1 MKNGDGFDHLI
12 GVEYDRVAPDQPT
25 CRLLAGTPEADDG
38 MDARTGAFVTK
49 TTENLMRAFAAGP
62 AGHSEPVPKNNVA
75 EVYAWRAYCC
85 AMSNT
90 SPVQSVDRAVSI
102 LELLAGR
109 GELGITELAT
119 RLGVH
124 KSTAFR
130 LASALERRGLIEQA
144 RERGAYRL
152 GFGLLRLAGAMS
164 GQMELNQQG
173 RPVCQ
178 RLADEVGETVNIA
191 VLDGSSAVNIDQVL
205 GRSSITTH
213 NWVGQR
219 TPLHATSSG
228 KVLLAHLPEDRA
240 VALIAEGLE
249 AATPRTVTDPA
260 ALSEQLARA
269 RESGYAFT
277 VEELEPGL
285 NAVAAP
291 IRGPGGRVIAAVSV
305 SGPSF
310 RLPEERIPAVAARVI
325 AAATEISWSLP

>member
-1 MKNGDGFDHLI
+1 
-12 GVEYDRVAPDQPT
+12 
-25 CRLLAGTPEADDG
+25 
-38 MDARTGAFVTK
+38 
-49 TTENLMRAFAAGP
+49 
-62 AGHSEPVPKNNVA
+62 
-75 EVYAWRAYCC
+75 
-85 AMSNT
+85 MSNT
-90 SPVQSVDRAVSI
+90 EAVPGASPVQSVDRAVSI

-109 GELGITELAT
+109 GELGITELAL

-130 LASALERRGLIEQA
+130 LASALERRGLIEQT

-228 KVLLAHLPEDRA
+228 KVLLAHLSEDRA
-240 VALIAEGLE
+240 AALIAEGLE
-249 AATPRTVTDPA
+249 PSTPRTVTDPDV
-260 ALSEQLARA
+260 LREQLARA

-285 NAVAAP
+285 NAVAAA
-291 IRGPGGRVIAAVSV
+291 IRGPGGRVIAAVSA

-310 RLPEERIPAVAARVI
+310 RLPEDRIPAVAARVI
-325 AAATEISWSLP
+325 AAATEISYLMGHLPG

>member
-1 MKNGDGFDHLI
+1 MGNTE
-12 GVEYDRVAPDQPT
+12 GVS
-25 CRLLAGTPEADDG
+25 
-38 MDARTGAFVTK
+38 GA
-49 TTENLMRAFAAGP
+49 
-62 AGHSEPVPKNNVA
+62 
-75 EVYAWRAYCC
+75 
-85 AMSNT
+85 

-109 GELGITELAT
+109 GELGITELAS

-130 LASALERRGLIEQA
+130 LAAALERRGLIEQT

-164 GQMELNQQG
+164 GQMDLNQQS
-173 RPVCQ
+173 RPVCR
-178 RLADEVGETVNIA
+178 RLADEVGETVNVA

-228 KVLLAHLPEDRA
+228 KVLLAHLPDDHA
-240 VALIAEGLE
+240 AALIAEGLE
-249 AATPRTVTDPA
+249 SSTPRTLTDPA
-260 ALSEQLARA
+260 ALYEQLAHARA
-269 RESGYAFT
+269 TGYAYT

-291 IRGPGGRVIAAVSV
+291 IRGPGGLVIAAVSA

-310 RLPEERIPAVAARVI
+310 RLPEARIPEVAERVI
-325 AAATEISWSLP
+325 AAATEISYLMGHLPG

>member
-1 MKNGDGFDHLI
+1 
-12 GVEYDRVAPDQPT
+12 
-25 CRLLAGTPEADDG
+25 
-38 MDARTGAFVTK
+38 
-49 TTENLMRAFAAGP
+49 
-62 AGHSEPVPKNNVA
+62 
-75 EVYAWRAYCC
+75 
-85 AMSNT
+85 MSNT
-90 SPVQSVDRAVSI
+90 EAVAGASPVQSVDRAVSI

-130 LASALERRGLIEQA
+130 LAAALERRGLIEQT
-144 RERGAYRL
+144 RERGGYRL

-164 GQMELNQQG
+164 GQMELNQQA

-191 VLDGSSAVNIDQVL
+191 VLDESSAVNIDQVL

-228 KVLLAHLPEDRA
+228 KILLAHLPEDQA
-240 VALIAEGLE
+240 AALIAEGLE
-249 AATPRTVTDPA
+249 PSTPRTITTPQ
-260 ALSEQLARA
+260 ALHEQLTRI
-269 RESGYAFT
+269 RDLGYAYT

-291 IRGPGGRVIAAVSV
+291 IRGPGGRVIAAVSA

-310 RLPEERIPAVAARVI
+310 RLPEARIPAVAALVT
-325 AAATEISWSLP
+325 AAAAEISYLMGHLPG

>member
-1 MKNGDGFDHLI
+1 MGNTVGPG
-12 GVEYDRVAPDQPT
+12 QP
-25 CRLLAGTPEADDG
+25 
-38 MDARTGAFVTK
+38 
-49 TTENLMRAFAAGP
+49 
-62 AGHSEPVPKNNVA
+62 
-75 EVYAWRAYCC
+75 
-85 AMSNT
+85 
-90 SPVQSVDRAVSI
+90 SPVQSVDRALSI

-109 GELGITELAT
+109 GELGITELAAE
-119 RLGVH
+119 LGVH

-130 LASALERRGLIEQA
+130 LAAALEQRGLVEQT
-144 RERGAYRL
+144 RGRGGYRL

-164 GQMELNQQG
+164 GQMDLTQQC
-173 RPVCQ
+173 RPVCL
-178 RLADEVGETVNIA
+178 RLAGSVNETVNVA

-228 KVLLAHLPEDRA
+228 KVLLAHLPPDEVDA
-240 VALIAEGLE
+240 VLAEGL
-249 AATPRTVTDPA
+249 AACTPRTVTDRST
-260 ALSEQLARA
+260 LLTQLARA
-269 RESGYAFT
+269 REEDYAYT

-310 RLPEERIPAVAARVI
+310 RLPEDRIPDVAATVRD
-325 AAATEISWSLP
+325 AANEISALMGFLDQRQ

>member
-1 MKNGDGFDHLI
+1 
-12 GVEYDRVAPDQPT
+12 
-25 CRLLAGTPEADDG
+25 
-38 MDARTGAFVTK
+38 
-49 TTENLMRAFAAGP
+49 
-62 AGHSEPVPKNNVA
+62 
-75 EVYAWRAYCC
+75 
-85 AMSNT
+85 MSNT
-90 SPVQSVDRAVSI
+90 EAVSGSSPVQSVDRAVSI

-109 GELGITELAT
+109 GELGITELAS

-130 LASALERRGLIEQA
+130 LASALERRGLIEQT

-228 KVLLAHLPEDRA
+228 KVLLAYLPEDRA
-240 VALIAEGLE
+240 AALIAEGLE
-249 AATPRTVTDPA
+249 ASTPRTVTDPHV
-260 ALSEQLARA
+260 LREQLAQA
-269 RESGYAFT
+269 RKTGYAFT

-291 IRGPGGRVIAAVSV
+291 IRGPGGMVIAAVSA

-310 RLPEERIPAVAARVI
+310 RLPEDRIPAVAALVV
-325 AAATEISWSLP
+325 AAATEISYLMGHLPG